1 MRYWVYI
8 NDKVEGPHDED
19 KLVTLQGF
27 TPETLICSEEV
38 AAGGSQEW
46 VKASSI
52 FEFDQI
58 EKTLNQPMPEAL
70 ATATMQQPA
79 VTATQAPVAQEPAP
93 TANPVA
99 NNDLAALLLA
109 KLDSLTSQ
117 ITGLQTKLDGMQSKL
132 DEAVNEAHEAR
143 LAATAAQA
151 SQVPSDVPA
160 YMPPSDLEDRNNT
173 ITLTRHDIEPEAEE
187 ETENEEASITNTES
201 LVSKAE
207 DIVAAANKEEPLDML
222 GDLALEEESKD
233 ANAEESLGSNPEE
246 EVLRSAL
253 DSLYGAQAIQTQEEK
268 ESTFQDLLT
277 PKQAAE
283 LAALADAKQAKE
295 EKTLDEALKETE
307 PAKEETPSVDEA
319 AKDAL
324 LAELTA
330 SPKED
335 VLDQVIR
342 EKEEEKKGDT
352 LKVAALSAAA
362 GVAAAAGIASLM
374 GDDKEEE
381 EEKAEEVPAEEPVAE
396 KQPLDLEETADA
408 PVLSIATDAAEPE
421 KLEEVLPAD
430 QMPEDVPAA
439 PEAETVEAEPSAV
452 PELPAEETQE
462 EQPQAEPVAEPQA
475 VELEP
480 VASPE
485 PAAEPVA
492 EPEAVE
498 LEPVAAPEP
507 AEEPVQEPEPV
518 EEPVAAPAESL
529 PSLDQSDPSAVAQ
542 QIKEDEQ
549 KDATFQELVPN
560 APAEK
565 PEGSL
570 ITEDDLN
577 DAFAERETEDQ
588 NVEQLFGLDQQN
600 QETQTNEAVD
610 TSVPVASLPTF
621 DEQTS
626 DQPLP
631 VGNPND
637 LTEIELKEGSTYL
650 ISDFVP
656 PAQADGNALPKELG
670 ALASEQTSTLNTKAA
685 EPAQEEMGTE
695 IQEIVS
701 STKQTEKMVETS
713 QLDVADGVTISQVIL
728 ENTIKTKRGAT
739 LDIKTVP
746 MVPEPAQSERLHLD
760 DLADDINT
768 QHDVKPADIKP
779 ASGKTKA
786 IVGGAVAV
794 VALGLIYAMLGF
806 MNLLPASINVFGD
819 KQAAAQQAQ
828 QAQMDEMLVDE
839 NTYQQD
845 PSALLDAAPVDPTT
859 VVLQEVQAFP
869 LMNGYTLKEFIEAK
883 HPAAVNLITWEIST
897 AVDPDNYSVIV
908 KVPPEN
914 PQSFK
919 TSYRFNYNAVTKAL
933 DPTISDA
940 KNLLDSAAQ
949 GVPATQ
955 APLQ

>member
-374 GDDKEEE
+374 GDK
-381 EEKAEEVPAEEPVAE
+381 EEKAEEAPAEEPVAE

-462 EQPQAEPVAEPQA
+462 EQPQAEPVAEPEA

-480 VASPE
+480 VAAPE

-600 QETQTNEAVD
+600 QEVQSNESID
-610 TSVPVASLPTF
+610 TSVPAASLPTF

-670 ALASEQTSTLNTKAA
+670 ALAGEQTSTLNTKAA

-845 PSALLDAAPVDPTT
+845 PSALVDAAPVDPST

>member
-222 GDLALEEESKD
+222 GDLALEEESKE
-233 ANAEESLGSNPEE
+233 AHAEESLGSNPEE

-381 EEKAEEVPAEEPVAE
+381 KAEEVPAEDPVAE
-396 KQPLDLEETADA
+396 KQPLDLEETAEA

-421 KLEEVLPAD
+421 KLEEVVPAD
-430 QMPEDVPAA
+430 QMPEDGPAVPA
-439 PEAETVEAEPSAV
+439 AETVEAEPSAV

-462 EQPQAEPVAEPQA
+462 EQPQAEPVAEPEA

-480 VASPE
+480 VAAPE

-518 EEPVAAPAESL
+518 EEPAPAPAESL

-600 QETQTNEAVD
+600 QEVQSNESID
-610 TSVPVASLPTF
+610 TSVPAASLPTF

-670 ALASEQTSTLNTKAA
+670 ALAGEQTSTLNTKAA

-845 PSALLDAAPVDPTT
+845 PSALLDAAPVDPST
-859 VVLQEVQAFP
+859 VVLQEVQDFP

-919 TSYRFNYNAVTKAL
+919 TSYRFNYNSVTKAL

-949 GVPATQ
+949 GMPATQ

>member
-374 GDDKEEE
+374 GDK
-381 EEKAEEVPAEEPVAE
+381 EEKAEEAPAEEPVAE

-462 EQPQAEPVAEPQA
+462 EQPQAEPVAEPEA

-480 VASPE
+480 VAAPE

-577 DAFAERETEDQ
+577 DAFAERETENQ
-588 NVEQLFGLDQQN
+588 SVEQLFGLDQQN

-670 ALASEQTSTLNTKAA
+670 ALAGEQTSTLNTKAA

-845 PSALLDAAPVDPTT
+845 PSALVDAAPVDPST

-949 GVPATQ
+949 GVPAIQ

>member
-374 GDDKEEE
+374 GDK
-381 EEKAEEVPAEEPVAE
+381 EEKAEEAPAEEPVAE

-480 VASPE
+480 VAAPE

-577 DAFAERETEDQ
+577 DAFAERETENQ
-588 NVEQLFGLDQQN
+588 SVEQLFGLDQQN

-621 DEQTS
+621 DEQTA

-670 ALASEQTSTLNTKAA
+670 ALAGEQTSTLNTKAA

-845 PSALLDAAPVDPTT
+845 PSALVDAAPVDPST

-869 LMNGYTLKEFIEAK
+869 LMNGYTLKEFIAAK

-949 GVPATQ
+949 GVPAIQ

>member
-79 VTATQAPVAQEPAP
+79 VTATQASVAQEPAP

-222 GDLALEEESKD
+222 GDLALEEATKE
-233 ANAEESLGSNPEE
+233 AHAEESLGSNQEE

-374 GDDKEEE
+374 GDK
-381 EEKAEEVPAEEPVAE
+381 EEKAEEAPAEEPVAE
-396 KQPLDLEETADA
+396 KQPLDLEETAEA

-462 EQPQAEPVAEPQA
+462 EQPQAEPVAEPEA

-480 VASPE
+480 VAAPE

-498 LEPVAAPEP
+498 LEPVAALEP

-518 EEPVAAPAESL
+518 EEPAPAPAESL

-577 DAFAERETEDQ
+577 DAFAERETENQ
-588 NVEQLFGLDQQN
+588 SVEQLFGLDQQN

-621 DEQTS
+621 DEQTA

-845 PSALLDAAPVDPTT
+845 PSALVDAAPADPTT

-949 GVPATQ
+949 GVPAIQ

>member
-79 VTATQAPVAQEPAP
+79 VTATQAPVAQETPAP

-374 GDDKEEE
+374 GDK
-381 EEKAEEVPAEEPVAE
+381 EEKAEEAPAEEPVAE

-480 VASPE
+480 VAAPE
-485 PAAEPVA
+485 PVAEPVA

-577 DAFAERETEDQ
+577 DAFAERETENQ
-588 NVEQLFGLDQQN
+588 SVEQLFGLDQQN

-621 DEQTS
+621 DEQTA

-670 ALASEQTSTLNTKAA
+670 ALAGEQTSTLNTKAA

-845 PSALLDAAPVDPTT
+845 PSALVDAAPVDPST

-949 GVPATQ
+949 GVPAIQ

>member
-1 MRYWVYI
+1 MRYSVYI

-79 VTATQAPVAQEPAP
+79 VTATQAPVAQETPAP

-374 GDDKEEE
+374 GDK
-381 EEKAEEVPAEEPVAE
+381 EEKAEEAPAEEPVAE

-462 EQPQAEPVAEPQA
+462 EQPQADPVAEPQ
-475 VELEP
+475 
-480 VASPE
+480 
-485 PAAEPVA
+485 
-492 EPEAVE
+492 AVE

-577 DAFAERETEDQ
+577 DAFAERETENQ
-588 NVEQLFGLDQQN
+588 SVEQLFGLDQQN

-621 DEQTS
+621 DEQTA

-828 QAQMDEMLVDE
+828 QAQMDEMFVDE

-845 PSALLDAAPVDPTT
+845 PSALLDAAPVDPST

>member
-79 VTATQAPVAQEPAP
+79 VTAKQAPVAQEPAP

-374 GDDKEEE
+374 GDK
-381 EEKAEEVPAEEPVAE
+381 EEKAEEAPAEEPVAE

-480 VASPE
+480 VAAPE

-577 DAFAERETEDQ
+577 DAFAERETENQ
-588 NVEQLFGLDQQN
+588 SVEQLFGLDQQN

-845 PSALLDAAPVDPTT
+845 PSALVDAAPVDPTT

-949 GVPATQ
+949 GVPAIQ

>member
-222 GDLALEEESKD
+222 GDLALEEESKE
-233 ANAEESLGSNPEE
+233 AHAEESLGSNPEE

-374 GDDKEEE
+374 GDK
-381 EEKAEEVPAEEPVAE
+381 EEKAEEAPAEEPVAE

-462 EQPQAEPVAEPQA
+462 EQPQAEPVAEPEA

-480 VASPE
+480 VAAPE

-518 EEPVAAPAESL
+518 EEPAPAPAESL

-600 QETQTNEAVD
+600 QETQPNEAVD
-610 TSVPVASLPTF
+610 TSVPAASLPTF
-621 DEQTS
+621 DEQTA

-670 ALASEQTSTLNTKAA
+670 ALAGEQTSTLNTKAA

-786 IVGGAVAV
+786 VVGGAVAV

-845 PSALLDAAPVDPTT
+845 PSALLDAAPVDPST

-949 GVPATQ
+949 GVPVTQ

>member
-222 GDLALEEESKD
+222 GDLALEEESKE
-233 ANAEESLGSNPEE
+233 AHAEESLGSNPEE

-381 EEKAEEVPAEEPVAE
+381 KAEEVPAEDPVAE
-396 KQPLDLEETADA
+396 KQPLDLEETAEA

-421 KLEEVLPAD
+421 KLEEVVPAD
-430 QMPEDVPAA
+430 QMPEDGPAVPA
-439 PEAETVEAEPSAV
+439 AETVEAEPSAV

-462 EQPQAEPVAEPQA
+462 EQPQ
-475 VELEP
+475 
-480 VASPE
+480 
-485 PAAEPVA
+485 AEPVA

-518 EEPVAAPAESL
+518 EEPAPAPAESL

-600 QETQTNEAVD
+600 QEVQSNESID
-610 TSVPVASLPTF
+610 TSVPAASLPTF

-670 ALASEQTSTLNTKAA
+670 ALAGEQTSTLNTKAA

-845 PSALLDAAPVDPTT
+845 PSALLDAAPVDPST
-859 VVLQEVQAFP
+859 VVLQEVQDFP

-919 TSYRFNYNAVTKAL
+919 TSYRFNYNSVTKAL

-949 GVPATQ
+949 GMPATQ